1 MTSPDKSDPINAP
14 SGGCGAGVGVDCH
27 CVQNILEDGLTSDVS
42 GVDSDGLDFDQHFV
56 LSQFWDGDLLE
67 NDVFALALRSSV
79 PEVER
84 LRLTRSSRTSLTR
97 ALQASGMFGVKS
109 DMAAVDVAQPR
120 PATSS

>member
-1 MTSPDKSDPINAP
+1 M
-14 SGGCGAGVGVDCH
+14 
-27 CVQNILEDGLTSDVS
+27 QNVFRDALTSDVS

-67 NDVFALALRSSV
+67 NDVFALELRSSV

-84 LRLTRSSRTSLTR
+84 PRPTRSSRTSLTR
-97 ALQASGMFGVKS
+97 ALQAPGMFGVKS